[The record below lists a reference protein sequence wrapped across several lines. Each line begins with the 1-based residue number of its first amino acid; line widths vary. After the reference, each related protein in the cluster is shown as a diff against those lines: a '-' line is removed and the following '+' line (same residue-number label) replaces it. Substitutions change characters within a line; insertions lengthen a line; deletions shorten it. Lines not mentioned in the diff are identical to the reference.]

1 MVRTHRLGLLV
12 AVATLLAG
20 CAGAPTSPPGQR
32 DQLAFGIAMAE
43 RGLWSEALFRF
54 EQAAR
59 ANPGDPRI
67 LNNLAV
73 AHEALGNFD
82 AALESYRAALALAP
96 GNSDLMA
103 NYDRF
108 ASFYESF
115 RVREEAE
122 LAASPSEPEAGDPT
136 SANGAV
142 PGDRL
147 LAEGEGEDE
156 GSAGAPV
163 ERPGGEQ
170 GEQGEPPPPEAEEPT
185 GQGPPPTEPE
195 RGTEAENE
203 ADEEPEGDEADEAE
217 AGEEEGPREPP
228 EEDEQEG
235 DADEQR

>member
-170 GEQGEPPPPEAEEPT
+170 GEQGA
-185 GQGPPPTEPE
+185 PPTEPE